1 MIQTRI
7 SIEEAQNAAVQYI
20 VNLLD
25 PDKDDRWQYR
35 INACELMDI
44 HKILCYVV
52 RLKLS
57 RKSFR
62 RDEYDWFGLIQ
73 IDAETGEAIGMR
85 RIGPN

>member
-1 MIQTRI
+1 MSVTRI

-25 PDKDDRWQYR
+25 PDKRDHWEYR

-44 HKILCYVV
+44 HNILCYVV
-52 RLKLS
+52 RLKMS
-57 RKSFR
+57 RRSFR
-62 RDEYDWFGLIQ
+62 RDEYDWSGLIQ